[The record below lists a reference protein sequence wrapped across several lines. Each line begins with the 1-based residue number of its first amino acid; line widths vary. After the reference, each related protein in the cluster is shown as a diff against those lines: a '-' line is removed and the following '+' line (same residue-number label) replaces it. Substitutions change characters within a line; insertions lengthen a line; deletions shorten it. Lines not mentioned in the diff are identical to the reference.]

1 MNKDSKVFKEVVF
14 VFDELKQ
21 DIVDE
26 ILYGEYDYYEIESS
40 EGKFLAVVSPY
51 GEKLE
56 EVKKTLMDAG
66 LTFVGYRETRPED
79 WFKNIITEPFEM
91 IEGVWVDPDEHH
103 LEEKNGIVVLKIPQG
118 LAFGTGLHQTTKM
131 SAMYLKKYLKP
142 GFDVL
147 DLGCGSGILGILAKK
162 LGAGRVLAVDNDP
175 LAVEVAQE
183 NAMRN
188 DVDIEIRWS
197 DLFSNVDGKFDII
210 VSNII
215 AEILV
220 EMLKNA
226 KHYLKEDGLLILSG
240 IIVQKA
246 NLFEGYNILEKMVM
260 DEWKALV
267 IKI

>member
-1 MNKDSKVFKEVVF
+1 MVFT
-14 VFDELKQ
+14 FDESKQ
-21 DIVDE
+21 DIVDD

-51 GEKLE
+51 EEKLE
-56 EVKKTLMDAG
+56 EVKNALTDAG
-66 LTFVGYRETRPED
+66 LVFVGYRETKPED

-91 IEGVWVDPDEHH
+91 IEGVWVDPEEHH
-103 LEEKNGIVVLKIPQG
+103 LEEKDGIIVLKIPQG

-142 GFDVL
+142 GMDVL
-147 DLGCGSGILGILAKK
+147 DLGCGSGILAILAKK
-162 LGAGRVLAVDNDP
+162 LGARRVLAVDNDP

-183 NAMRN
+183 NATRN
-188 DVDIEIRWS
+188 NVDIEVRWS
-197 DLFSNVDGKFDII
+197 DLFSNVDGKYDKI

-220 EMLKNA
+220 EMLKSA
-226 KHYLKEDGLLILSG
+226 KNYLKEDGLLILSG

-246 NLFEGYNILEKMVM
+246 NLFEGYNIVEKMVM
-260 DEWKALV
+260 DEWNALV